1 MVFSDMF
8 IRPVLAILS
17 CVVLLVTVSA
27 CGSEDPPPAP
37 PATPA
42 PAVQATLPTATSV
55 PPTPTTEPTATSIP
69 PTPTSVPT
77 AQPLEATPITE
88 PTATP
93 VPPTHTPVAPATPDL
108 PTPTQI
114 PSPAPEPPSAT
125 PAPPTPTPPPPPP
138 TPAASNLPP
147 ALPVPAFTLTILH
160 NNDAESHLIADDDFG
175 GVARFASLVSASKDD
190 ALSKSDGVLVLS
202 AGDNFLAGPQFRA
215 SLNKGEL
222 PYYDALAM
230 DLIGYDA
237 SAIGNHELD
246 FGADVFADFVE
257 SFETSIPFLSAN
269 LDVSAVPRLAALAD
283 AGLIAPSVVID
294 VGDDRVGLVGV
305 TTPDISFISNPGEIV
320 VNPDVLSAV
329 RNEVASMVSEGVN
342 KIVLVSHLQSL
353 EGDMALISGLSDVDA
368 VVAGG
373 GGHLL
378 ANEKDTLIP
387 GDEEFIYGPYPIF
400 TKDSVGVSVPIV
412 TVPYGYTYL
421 GRLSL
426 TFNESGQVLWV
437 DKVSGVAGVVGGM
450 NADAVPPH
458 LEVQSEVIEPVQ
470 NYIAGLSNEWIGEVQ
485 VSIESRYPD
494 MRTIETNE
502 GNLIADALL
511 WRARQAEPDLIASA
525 PAVSVF
531 NGGGIGNIS
540 VSAPGALT
548 ELDLFS
554 VLRFPDLMVI
564 VRELSPADF
573 KDLLENA
580 FSQVETSSGRFPH
593 GSGYSV
599 VYDPNAEPRVADE
612 NNELVSEGRRIIE
625 VTLSDGTP
633 IVRDGVVVE
642 GAPSVNV
649 VTNRFL
655 ASGGDQYPLV
665 GFETTPVDVF
675 THDALAN
682 YIREALGGIITERRY
697 PEVGEGRITTP

>member
-1 MVFSDMF
+1 MS
-8 IRPVLAILS
+8 IRPVVAFFS
-17 CVVLLVTVSA
+17 CVVLMVAVAA
-27 CGSEDPPPAP
+27 CGSEDPAPAP

-42 PAVQATLPTATSV
+42 PAVQAALPTATPV
-55 PPTPTTEPTATSIP
+55 PPTPTTEPTATPIP
-69 PTPTSVPT
+69 PTPTGVPT
-77 AQPLEATPITE
+77 TQPAQATPTAE
-88 PTATP
+88 PTATLA
-93 VPPTHTPVAPATPDL
+93 PPTHTPVPSATPDS
-108 PTPTQI
+108 PTPPPA
-114 PSPAPEPPSAT
+114 PSATPEPPTAT
-125 PAPPTPTPPPPPP
+125 PAPPTSTPLPPPP

-147 ALPVPAFTLTILH
+147 ALPVPDFTLTILH
-160 NNDAESHLIADDDFG
+160 NNDAESRLIADGDFG
-175 GVARFASLVSASKDD
+175 GVARFASLVSEMKRD

-202 AGDNFLAGPQFRA
+202 AGDNFLSSPQFRA
-215 SLNKGEL
+215 SLDKGEL

-237 SAIGNHELD
+237 SVIGNHDLD
-246 FGADVFADFVE
+246 FGAGVFADFVE
-257 SFETSIPFLSAN
+257 SFETHIPFLSVN
-269 LDVSAVPRLAALAD
+269 LDVSAVPRLAALSD
-283 AGLIAPSVVID
+283 AGLIVPSVVID
-294 VGDDRVGLVGV
+294 VGADRVGLVGV
-305 TTPDISFISNPGEIV
+305 TTPDISFISNPGDIV
-320 VNPDVLSAV
+320 VNPDALSAV
-329 RNEVASMVSEGVN
+329 RSEVASLVSEGVN

-387 GDEEFIYGPYPIF
+387 GDEEFVYGPYPIF
-400 TKDSVGVSVPIV
+400 AKDSVGVSVPIV

-450 NADAVPPH
+450 NADAVTPH
-458 LEVQSEVIEPVQ
+458 PEVQSEVIEPVQ
-470 NYIAGLSNEWIGEVQ
+470 NYIAGLSNERVGEVQ

-554 VLRFPDLMVI
+554 ILRFPDMMVI

-573 KDLLENA
+573 KDVLENA
-580 FSQVETSSGRFPH
+580 FSRVETSSGRFAH

-612 NNELVSEGRRIIE
+612 NNDLLSEGRRVIE
-625 VTLSDGTP
+625 ITLADGTP
-633 IVRDGVVVE
+633 IARDGAVVE

-665 GFETTPVDVF
+665 GFETTPIDVF
-675 THDALAN
+675 TQDALAD
-682 YIREALGGIITERRY
+682 YIRDVLGGVITAQQY
-697 PEVGEGRITTP
+697 PEEGEGRITTR